1 MHSNFN
7 EYRKVRFGGEVD
19 PVKKSIPAF
28 QGKLAVTSN
37 KDWIKRAQA
46 EYGLANPTPEPVH
59 QEELKANVEL
69 IKPQG
74 IPGSNFTGPII
85 PAFMEA
91 LMSTE
96 KTDNDTK
103 FKVNKYGWADIDHYR
118 KKKDDSEYILG
129 QQNLAIEEGRNIT
142 ADGAWGNQTYSAI
155 NQSLVNKQLDA
166 YTNPYF
172 TEAEFQAQVWK
183 ESGGDNSVVSGAG
196 AMGISQFLPSTFK
209 WAKEK
214 GWIPET
220 AKITDKAAQ
229 ALAHRR
235 YMDYIYED
243 RTNVK
248 SAPTVTERK
257 ARTFAA
263 YNMGPS
269 NFDKFWKSLSA
280 EDKKA
285 GWSTWYKKMN
295 NETKMYVLWNM
306 DRATYKKDY
315 STPYKH
321 KRGYMTSKWNDVN
334 YGFEN
339 FVNKNEIYRYE

>member
-118 KKKDDSEYILG
+118 KKKDDSYAGVSSNKKAERDDNYFIH
-129 QQNLAIEEGRNIT
+129 NIT
-142 ADGAWGNQTYSAI
+142 KKFFLT
-155 NQSLVNKQLDA
+155 K
-166 YTNPYF
+166 YF
-172 TEAEFQAQVWK
+172 
-183 ESGGDNSVVSGAG
+183 N
-196 AMGISQFLPSTFK
+196 
-209 WAKEK
+209 
-214 GWIPET
+214 
-220 AKITDKAAQ
+220 
-229 ALAHRR
+229 
-235 YMDYIYED
+235 
-243 RTNVK
+243 
-248 SAPTVTERK
+248 
-257 ARTFAA
+257 
-263 YNMGPS
+263 
-269 NFDKFWKSLSA
+269 
-280 EDKKA
+280 
-285 GWSTWYKKMN
+285 
-295 NETKMYVLWNM
+295 
-306 DRATYKKDY
+306 
-315 STPYKH
+315 
-321 KRGYMTSKWNDVN
+321 
-334 YGFEN
+334 
-339 FVNKNEIYRYE
+339 